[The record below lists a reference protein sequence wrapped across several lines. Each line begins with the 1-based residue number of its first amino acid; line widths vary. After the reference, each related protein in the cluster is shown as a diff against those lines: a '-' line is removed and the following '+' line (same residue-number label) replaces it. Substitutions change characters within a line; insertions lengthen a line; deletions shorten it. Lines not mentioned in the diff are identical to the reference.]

1 MTPDTAFT
9 ERSFSIGKSTMR
21 KERSSCKE
29 TTTSQ
34 LCFIKVNSSSVKKR
48 SRDAFEA
55 VEEEVENNLEQV
67 VENDSDLPLEDIY
80 SDQE

>member
-1 MTPDTAFT
+1 
-9 ERSFSIGKSTMR
+9 
-21 KERSSCKE
+21 
-29 TTTSQ
+29 
-34 LCFIKVNSSSVKKR
+34 VNSSSVKKR